1 MTTKEL
7 ATHAINLSLAADIA
21 LYSLP
26 ERDIK
31 GILRDINASKMN
43 PSVQN
48 PVNGTVFQLSYKNL
62 VILFRANKTQI
73 DVIDILNKQVY
84 NPNNAYKP
92 IPL

>member
-7 ATHAINLSLAADIA
+7 ATSAINLSLAADIA

-26 ERDIK
+26 EKDIK
-31 GILRDINASKMN
+31 GILRGINASKMN

-62 VILFRANKTQI
+62 IILFRPNKAQI